1 MNSSAHA
8 KIAQAYLAR
17 LSTHSLEVIFDKE
30 SESKQASLQYGM
42 NAQIAAQEAVEQAIE
57 AGIGK
62 IIQSDLDLIE
72 SIVKKQMLPTLV
84 GEVGLYSVNGR
95 VDGDDDDTHHIVE
108 AGSEEEASDLYTEQM
123 RSNRIA
129 QTEKDSNSYQLESFH
144 GGNDEE
150 EPIVVYVNS
159 CVPLNKAI
167 EDRIA

>member
-57 AGIGK
+57 DGIGK

-84 GEVGLYSVNGR
+84 GEVGLYSLNGR
-95 VDGDDDDTHHIVE
+95 VMGDSDDTHHIVE
-108 AGSEEEASDLYTEQM
+108 AGGEVEAKAMYVEQM
-123 RSNRIA
+123 QFDCNGD
-129 QTEKDSNSYQLESFH
+129 QDT
-144 GGNDEE
+144 
-150 EPIVVYVNS
+150 VVFVNS
-159 CVPLNKAI
+159 CVLLSKAI
-167 EDRIA
+167 EDRIT